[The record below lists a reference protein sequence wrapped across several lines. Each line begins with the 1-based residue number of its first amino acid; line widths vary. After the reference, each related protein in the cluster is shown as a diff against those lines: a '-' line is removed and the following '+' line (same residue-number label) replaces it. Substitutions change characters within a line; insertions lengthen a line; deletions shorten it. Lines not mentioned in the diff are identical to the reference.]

1 MGLQR
6 HAGTFLEA
14 AGLYEGQD
22 YRWDP
27 DVPSRLVFVRYI
39 SYKLAH
45 LVESLLLSSGDFNPV
60 LNMAGW
66 YDLPHGWVDFLPMN
80 DPLYVQNIRDDLAD
94 LKEWNR

>member
-22 YRWDP
+22 YKWDP
-27 DVPSRLVFVRYI
+27 DVSSRLVFVRHI
-39 SYKLAH
+39 PTELGH
-45 LVESLLLSSGDFNPV
+45 LVESLLLSSGDFNPE
-60 LNMAGW
+60 LNLAGW
-66 YDLPHGWVDFLPMN
+66 DDMSHGWIDFLPMN
-80 DPLYVQNIRDDLAD
+80 DPQYVQNIRNDLAD